1 MDKLPTQLRWAQ
13 FVRVL
18 EELGYKKSK
27 NVAGVGR
34 TFTSNTRTPKVVSFH
49 EPHGSSPI
57 PHGTLS
63 EYLRKLQI
71 SRDKFFSLFE
81 GSQQQSAETDEDRF
95 KRYTD
100 GSGLITSVCAKCFC
114 NVIQSVHAH
123 EVDAA
128 EAAHPCF
135 LSEASPAD

>member
-1 MDKLPTQLRWAQ
+1 VDKLPTQLKWAQ

-18 EELGYKKSK
+18 EKLGYKKSK

-34 TFTSNTRTPKVVSFH
+34 TFTSTIRTPNVVSFH
-49 EPHGSSPI
+49 EPHGSNPL
-57 PHGTLS
+57 PNGTLS

-71 SRDKFFSLFE
+71 GRNEFFSLLE
-81 GSQQQSAETDEDRF
+81 DLRPETSAIEEDRF

-100 GSGLITSVCAKCFC
+100 GKGLITSVCSKCFGT
-114 NVIQSVHAH
+114 VIQSVHDH

-128 EAAHPCF
+128 EASHPCF
-135 LSEASPAD
+135 NPAPAD